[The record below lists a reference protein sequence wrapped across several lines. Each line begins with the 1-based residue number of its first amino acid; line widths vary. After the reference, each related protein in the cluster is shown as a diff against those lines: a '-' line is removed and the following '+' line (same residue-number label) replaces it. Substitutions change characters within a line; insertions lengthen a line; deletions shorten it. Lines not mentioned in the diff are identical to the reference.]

1 MMLFAPNLI
10 ERNKQMATSPP
21 TASKNV
27 SLPLLK
33 IREVAK
39 ILAISRQSV
48 RALIECG
55 DLDARTLHPT
65 GKKMKREHKRITR
78 KSLAKFYKKRF
89 SHELDRALI
98 AKAWPTQP

>member
-1 MMLFAPNLI
+1 
-10 ERNKQMATSPP
+10 MATSPLP
-21 TASKNV
+21 DPNDV

-39 ILAISRQSV
+39 ILAVSRQSV
-48 RALIECG
+48 RALIESG

-65 GKKMKREHKRITR
+65 GKKMKREHKRITC

-89 SHELDRALI
+89 NHALDGALI
-98 AKAWPTQP
+98 AKP